1 MTNSRRRTAALIAV
15 CAIAAVLHLGP
26 YIIATI
32 ATPDGWTFTG
42 NTHGSPDNMVYRTW
56 MRQSM
61 ETGFFVTNK
70 FTEEPNP
77 PHIPVGEFWIF
88 GKIAQVTGVRSE
100 TVYEIGGSVLAAVL
114 TWLVWLVLAKFGRS
128 RIEKLWMFAIIAVSG
143 GVASHMKLVQAATS
157 VPGTRVLA
165 SLVERPL
172 ETTSFL
178 EDFRGT
184 YFLKT
189 ILDTHFIVV
198 WTMVLMSLLAAHATM
213 RKPRNMSSWAAML
226 VLFGLTT
233 LVSIYQGVSIIAVM
247 AAVCLVFRIR
257 GHDWRHW
264 LRVLLASLC
273 VVGGVAMWQ
282 VFKWKAAGLPLPEW
296 RGPYLLFAVVV
307 VGYPFVFLTAPMGA
321 AHFVKNAD
329 MDDSFIAGWAAG
341 LLAIVL
347 SSPFYLYPVRGT
359 VTLAIPLAIIACRVY
374 FRNHRQVSFA
384 HAAVAIVLMIAL
396 PVHIAYTWRRDLEF
410 RPDRTYIWI
419 NQNHKD
425 VIRYLREHADES
437 DLLLVDRRR
446 APWQTDDRWLAPAFR
461 GRMYSGNYFLTPN
474 YSAKRGGVIQF
485 YHQMESVTRATF
497 LEQSKIRWVFA
508 GPENDL
514 PTLRNT
520 PGLVLRLSFPEGSLL
535 EYIGS

>member
-1 MTNSRRRTAALIAV
+1 MTNSRGRTAIFIAV
-15 CAIAAVLHLGP
+15 CAVASVVHLAP
-26 YIIATI
+26 YIVAKI
-32 ATPDGWTFTG
+32 ATPEGWTFTG
-42 NTHGSPDNMVYRTW
+42 NTHGSPDDMVRRVW

-61 ETGFFVTNK
+61 ETGIFVTNK

-77 PHIPVGEFWIF
+77 PHILVVEFWIS
-88 GKIAQVTGVRSE
+88 GKIAQVTGTDPE

-114 TWLVWLVLAKFGRS
+114 TWLVLLVVAQFGRS
-128 RIEKLWMFAIIAVSG
+128 RIEKLWMFAIIAISG
-143 GVASHMKLVQAATS
+143 GVGAHMNLLKAATT
-157 VPGTRVLA
+157 VPGTRLLA

-172 ETTSFL
+172 EVTRFL
-178 EDFRGT
+178 DSGRGT
-184 YFLKT
+184 YYLNT

-198 WTMVLMSLLAAHATM
+198 WVMVLLSVMAAHATM
-213 RKPRNMSSWAAML
+213 RKSRNLSTWAAML
-226 VLFGLTT
+226 ILFALTT
-233 LVSIYQGVSIIAVM
+233 LVSIYHGVTIIAVM

-264 LRVLLASLC
+264 LKVL
-273 VVGGVAMWQ
+273 VVGGCVVCLVAIWE
-282 VFKWKAAGLPLPEW
+282 VLKWKSAGLPLPEW
-296 RGPYLLFAVVV
+296 GGKYIFFAVVV
-307 VGYPFVFLTAPMGA
+307 VGYPFVFLTAPMGGA
-321 AHFVKNAD
+321 DFVKNAD
-329 MDDSFIAGWAAG
+329 ADDSFIAGWATG

-347 SSPFYLYPVRGT
+347 SSPFYRHPIRGT
-359 VTLAIPLAIIACRVY
+359 VTLAIPLAIIACRIY
-374 FRNHRQVSFA
+374 FRNRRQVSFG
-384 HAAVAIVLMIAL
+384 HAATAMVLMIGL
-396 PVHIAYTWRRDLEF
+396 PLQLAYGLKRDSEF

-419 NQNHKD
+419 NQHHKD
-425 VIRYLREHADES
+425 VIGYLREHADES

-474 YSAKRGGVIQF
+474 HSAKRGGVIQF
-485 YHQMESVTRATF
+485 YHQMDSLTRATF

-514 PTLRNT
+514 PKLRNT